1 MAMSVVFTGMLVLS
15 LLFGA
20 ATGQMQQVSQA
31 ALSGAKKGAELCLA
45 MAGSICLWSV
55 LSRLLEQ
62 SGAER
67 VLTRV
72 LRPIL
77 RRLFPEASRDPK
89 TLGKLSENVTAN
101 LLGLGNAATPLGIA
115 AVKRM
120 QASSQS
126 ESASDEMCRLVVLN
140 TASIQLMPTTVAA
153 LRATC
158 GAGAPFDILLP
169 VWLTSIASV
178 TVGLWG
184 AKLFCRIWP
193 R

>member
-45 MAGSICLWSV
+45 MAGPICLWSG

-140 TASIQLMPTTVAA
+140 TASIQLIPTTVAA

-158 GAGAPFDILLP
+158 GAGAPFDILLIISSSSALLRGGGRVSLP
-169 VWLTSIASV
+169 FI
-178 TVGLWG
+178 
-184 AKLFCRIWP
+184 
-193 R
+193 

>member
-1 MAMSVVFTGMLVLS
+1 MLVLS

-45 MAGSICLWSV
+45 MAGPICLWSG

-193 R
+193 S